1 MRTTPLSR
9 DELARIPEFIEQWTR
24 IGLSTMPIDHPQA
37 EGALC
42 RLYAAAG
49 LAEPAVVWAP
59 CPMTAMLSAIVY
71 TAIRATGREA
81 EARDQRALAA
91 IVDRIIRFALIAVIP
106 PSAHRRIGLGVEAV
120 VASALRLGVRD
131 NSRFDAVFAINDA
144 RQAALD
150 RRLEA
155 ALGPALQKRL
165 RALLIEPIRT
175 GPVLNLRALLES
187 ALNAV
192 EQGVVGI
199 RTRLAAWAYFGAPLW
214 VAYAAE
220 MDYLNRVIGV
230 RLDRSFI
237 DPVADCGLFWML
249 NGICFA
255 AERPTHLNRDGAG
268 DLHCEVGPSIAY
280 PSGWSWWHWHDIR
293 VPQEV
298 IEMPERITLDS
309 IHDARRP
316 ELRRIMIERY
326 RSGDRV
332 HGVAA
337 YLRDADARRLDRD
350 PRFGTLWHLD
360 SGDEAPTLMVEVT
373 NRSPEADGTCRHFWL
388 RVDPEL
394 RPILEDGGFGPSQR
408 ATARNAAASTFGL
421 SGAEYA
427 PEVET

>member
-1 MRTTPLSR
+1 
-9 DELARIPEFIEQWTR
+9 
-24 IGLSTMPIDHPQA
+24 
-37 EGALC
+37 
-42 RLYAAAG
+42 
-49 LAEPAVVWAP
+49 
-59 CPMTAMLSAIVY
+59 MTAMLSAIVY

-81 EARDQRALAA
+81 EADDKKALAGM
-91 IVDRIIRFALIAVIP
+91 VDRIIRFALIAIIP
-106 PSAHRRIGLGVEAV
+106 PSAHRRIGLGVEEV

-144 RQAALD
+144 RRAALD
-150 RRLEA
+150 RVLEA
-155 ALGPALQKRL
+155 ALAPALQKRL

-175 GPVLNLRALLES
+175 GPVWSLRAILES

-199 RTRLAAWAYFGAPLW
+199 RTRIAGWAYFGAPLW
-214 VAYAAE
+214 VAYAAQ

-237 DPVADCGLFWML
+237 DAVADCGLFWML
-249 NGICFA
+249 NGISFA

-293 VPQEV
+293 VPQQV
-298 IEMPERITLDS
+298 IEMPETITLEG

-360 SGDEAPTLMVEVT
+360 SGHEAPTLIVEVVKHT
-373 NRSPEADGTCRHFWL
+373 PEPDGTCRHFWL

-394 RPILEDGGFGPSQR
+394 RPILEDGSFGAPQD
-408 ATARNAAASTFGL
+408 ATARNAVASTFGL